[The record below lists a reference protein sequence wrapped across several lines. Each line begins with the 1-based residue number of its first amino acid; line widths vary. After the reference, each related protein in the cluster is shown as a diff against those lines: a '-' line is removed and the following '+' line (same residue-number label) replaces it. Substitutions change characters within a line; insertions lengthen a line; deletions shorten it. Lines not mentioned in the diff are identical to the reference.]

1 MYFKDQQKPGRLHT
15 IIALGKGFADIG
27 LHAPEGDLVGDEGRR
42 WKEVL

>member
-15 IIALGKGFADIG
+15 IALGKGFTDIG